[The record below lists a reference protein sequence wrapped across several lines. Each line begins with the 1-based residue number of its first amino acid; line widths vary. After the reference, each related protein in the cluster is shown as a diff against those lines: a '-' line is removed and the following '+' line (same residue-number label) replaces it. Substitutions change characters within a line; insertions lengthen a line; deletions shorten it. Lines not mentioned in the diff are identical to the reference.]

1 MSGYRRTI
9 KVVNLKPDLPPSVTQ
24 SLTKIMNSDEKILK
38 KLIDNLGFN
47 FQIIF
52 DWIDN
57 TDKNI
62 DGFIKENIESE
73 KLRIMKVFKGKKPL
87 LDMLITRDLKDFDYS
102 EEELEF
108 LQKVNIINQ
117 RKDYRLEWH
126 DKIVEK
132 VFEELKKVNT

>member
-1 MSGYRRTI
+1 
-9 KVVNLKPDLPPSVTQ
+9 
-24 SLTKIMNSDEKILK
+24 MNSDEKILK

-62 DGFIKENIESE
+62 DGFIKEHIESE

>member
-9 KVVNLKPDLPPSVTQ
+9 KVVNLKPDFSPSVTQ
-24 SLTKIMNSDEKILK
+24 SLTKIMNSDEEILK

-52 DWIDN
+52 DWINDR
-57 TDKNI
+57 DKDINE
-62 DGFIKENIESE
+62 FIKEHIESE
-73 KLRIMKVFKGKKPL
+73 KLRILKEFKGKKPL
-87 LDMLITRDLKDFDYS
+87 LDILITRDLKDFDFS

-132 VFEELKKVNT
+132 VFEELKKVKT